1 MPLADATDLGDIDA
15 PTRDLGDIDA
25 PTRDLG
31 DIDAP
36 STQDAQQGL
45 QLALPASIPA
55 SAPSFGQRLAGYLP
69 GGGGSPVPELGR
81 ALGTIG
87 QGVVNQAAPLAPY
100 LPGGG
105 VQVAPQPPA
114 PIQSVPG
121 GDRRPLTPGDQR
133 AMAAAPPAAPPLVAN
148 PFAAKAGAGGGG
160 PSPAMNVPLA
170 NPADIAGIAQAQKGE
185 QAEEQGA
192 YDAKIAGDEAT
203 EKLTGGEAAD
213 AKIRDIEG
221 GIKANRARL
230 DDEAHYKA
238 IREGYERQNA
248 MLVDPNRYAKSLDTG
263 HKIMQ
268 TLANIFGGYSAGI
281 HGGPNQAVEDYNRRV
296 QQDIDAQKDNIAN
309 GYHSLAGQE
318 SAYEAHL
325 QATGSPQQA
334 EALSLTAHQEMLKT
348 ALGKIM
354 ASTTKR
360 EDYNKANAAWYA
372 AAQLQHETMIK
383 YHKYF
388 PAGAMG
394 GAPAAAGAGPTA
406 ADVTSARA
414 LSMIGNLEK
423 EGEVPG
429 TSWLDRLRHTIATK
443 TGLGGSIESPE
454 ATRFYDAKDALVAK
468 KMELDGVKRID
479 EDRIADYGKR
489 WQTTEQMDQLR
500 REVHEGLAD
509 KQALPAKGSKGRG
522 RAAEVE
528 EEP

>member
-1 MPLADATDLGDIDA
+1 M
-15 PTRDLGDIDA
+15 
-25 PTRDLG
+25 
-31 DIDAP
+31 
-36 STQDAQQGL
+36 
-45 QLALPASIPA
+45 
-55 SAPSFGQRLAGYLP
+55 
-69 GGGGSPVPELGR
+69 V
-81 ALGTIG
+81 
-87 QGVVNQAAPLAPY
+87 
-100 LPGGG
+100 
-105 VQVAPQPPA
+105 
-114 PIQSVPG
+114 
-121 GDRRPLTPGDQR
+121 
-133 AMAAAPPAAPPLVAN
+133 AAAPTTPPLVAN

-192 YDAKIAGDEAT
+192 YNAKIAGDEAT
-203 EKLTGGEAAD
+203 EKLTGGEAAE
-213 AKIRDIEG
+213 AKFRDIEA

-230 DDEAHYKA
+230 DDEAHYKM

-268 TLANIFGGYSAGI
+268 TLANIFAGYSAGI

-354 ASTTKR
+354 ASTTSR

-383 YHKYF
+383 FHKYF

-394 GAPAAAGAGPTA
+394 GTATPGSGPKA
-406 ADVTSARA
+406 EDVDSKRAVSA
-414 LSMIGNLEK
+414 IGSLERD
-423 EGEVPG
+423 GDVPG
-429 TSWLDRLRHTIATK
+429 TGWTDRLRHFIGEK
-443 TGLGGSIESPE
+443 TGLGGSVESSD
-454 ATRFYDAKDALVAK
+454 ATRFYSAKDALVAA
-468 KMELDGVKRID
+468 KMKLEQMSRINPD
-479 EDRIADYGKR
+479 NVRDYGKR
-489 WQTTEQMDQLR
+489 WQTTEQIDQLK
-500 REVHEGLAD
+500 REVKQGIAD
-509 KQALPAKGSKGRG
+509 KEAIPAKGSKGRG
-522 RAAEVE
+522 RSAEVE

>member
-1 MPLADATDLGDIDA
+1 MPLADALDLGA
-15 PTRDLGDIDA
+15 VFTP
-25 PTRDLG
+25 
-31 DIDAP
+31 
-36 STQDAQQGL
+36 QDAQQGL
-45 QLALPASIPA
+45 ALAMPTQQVPVSN
-55 SAPSFGQRLAGYLP
+55 AGHDI
-69 GGGGSPVPELGR
+69 GGGMSHPQTTTAPVPPPP
-81 ALGTIG
+81 GTIRMPT
-87 QGVVNQAAPLAPY
+87 QTITAP
-100 LPGGG
+100 G
-105 VQVAPQPPA
+105 
-114 PIQSVPG
+114 
-121 GDRRPLTPGDQR
+121 
-133 AMAAAPPAAPPLVAN
+133 APPLSAQAARDLAYNENVARAYQLGNQGPNTNATVQALQNAGATPMQGGGPPPGAQPAATPIAATPIVAN
-148 PFAAKAGAGGGG
+148 PYAAKAGGG

-192 YDAKIAGDEAT
+192 YNAKIAGDEAT

-230 DDEAHYKA
+230 DDEAFHKT

-248 MLVDPNRYAKSLDTG
+248 MLVDPNHYAKSLDTG

-268 TLANIFGGYSAGI
+268 TLANIFAGYSAGI

-334 EALSLTAHQEMLKT
+334 EALSLAAHQEMLKT

-354 ASTTKR
+354 ASTTSR

-372 AAQLQHETMIK
+372 AAQLQHETRIK
-383 YHKYF
+383 FHKYF

-414 LSMIGNLEK
+414 LSAIGNLEK
-423 EGEVPG
+423 EGEIPG
-429 TSWLDRLRHTIATK
+429 TSWLDRLRHLIATK

-454 ATRFYDAKDALVAK
+454 ATRFYDAKDSLVAK
-468 KMELDGVKRID
+468 KMELDRVKRIS
-479 EDRIADYGKR
+479 EDSIADYGKR
-489 WQTTEQMDQLR
+489 WQSTEQMDQLR
-500 REVHEGLAD
+500 REVQQGLAD
-509 KQALPAKGSKGRG
+509 KEALPAKGSKGRG
-522 RAAEVE
+522 RAAEAE